1 MMRASGVAWMG
12 AVAAAILLASAAS
25 AVAPATRITI
35 DANQILRLNGAPIF
49 PVGITGPPPFDGR
62 TPDGKSAYAELQTNG
77 FVFERYGP
85 QPKKWGPE
93 AEADLDRVLDAAA
106 AAGMHVAITMPD
118 LQAIGPN
125 DSVKERELRRVVEKY
140 RSHPALAF
148 WKAEDEPAWGKVPVD
163 KVQRY
168 YDIVHALDP
177 DHPVW
182 LTQAPR
188 GTIEELRAY
197 NPAYDIGA
205 IDIYPIGYP
214 PGTHSLLP
222 NKNISMVG
230 DYARQ
235 LQEITGNRKPF
246 WMVLQICWSG
256 VARPDRTLRFPTFP
270 EERYMTYQSIIDG
283 ARGLVYFGGN
293 VPACLN
299 DRDRSLG
306 WNWTFYDRVLKPV
319 LDEINPKSPVY
330 PALVAPDSPLRVSI
344 EGASDIE
351 YRVRETAE
359 SIYIL
364 AAKREGSTV
373 QVKFTG
379 LPATVSSATV
389 LDEEPRKVTATAGA
403 FTDWFGPNEVH
414 VYRFAKPRS

>member
-1 MMRASGVAWMG
+1 MRRPIGPWAAAAAGALVLLCSRASG
-12 AVAAAILLASAAS
+12 L
-25 AVAPATRITI
+25 APAAKVTI
-35 DANQILRLNGAPIF
+35 DANRVIRLNGTPVFPI
-49 PVGITGPPPFDGR
+49 GITGPPPVDGH
-62 TPDGKSAYAELQTNG
+62 TPSGRSAYAELQTNG
-77 FVFERYGP
+77 FVFQRYGP
-85 QPKKWGPE
+85 QPRKWGPE
-93 AEADLDRVLDAAA
+93 AEADLDRALDAAA
-106 AAGMHVAITMPD
+106 AAGMYVAITLPD
-118 LQAIGPN
+118 LQAIGPD

-140 RSHPALAF
+140 RQHPALAF

-188 GTIEELRAY
+188 GTVDELRAY

-205 IDIYPIGYP
+205 IDIYPISYP

-230 DYARQ
+230 DYARE

-256 VARPDRTLRFPTFP
+256 VARPDKTLRFPTFP

-299 DRDRSLG
+299 DRDRPLG
-306 WNWTFYDRVLKPV
+306 WNWTFYERVLKPV
-319 LDEINPKSPVY
+319 LDEINPGSPVY
-330 PALVAPDSPLRVSI
+330 PALVAPDSTLRLSLD
-344 EGASDIE
+344 GPSDVE
-351 YRVRETAE
+351 YRVRETAD
-359 SIYIL
+359 SVYVL
-364 AAKREGSTV
+364 AAKREGATV
-373 QVKFTG
+373 QVKFSG
-379 LPATVSSATV
+379 LPAGVSSGVV
-389 LDEEPRKVTATAGA
+389 LYEAPRKVSVSGGS

-414 VYRFAKPRS
+414 VYRFARTRT